1 MKIPV
6 SISVVTK
13 LIIMES
19 LVRGKCKIHSDRPIE
34 GVCLEEGCPTGLM
47 CFQCINSHDSSHIP
61 YFKSLIDI
69 YEINMNDG
77 GKFFKEYLAEKA
89 EYISRIEKIKEDMKK
104 QHSSAEAHIRS
115 AYDTIKKAI
124 EKKFLEILSELNTVF
139 SLEEMDLD
147 KGIQGKR
154 EILSLL
160 QVIQNYKFDHV
171 PITSNLE
178 EVLLLMRS
186 RANHEQIIANFNQS
200 RQKYDL
206 SLSNL
211 AVFKSASLIEIQNFE
226 LAKLQNNYS
235 SLDLGKRKLSKEIT
249 DQFQLLNDII
259 VRLRRVGFWISDTA
273 LQDLNM
279 VIKRPQDD
287 CSLLEKL
294 EFMPNFY
301 KILCGEVDKI
311 CRCFESRIPPSET
324 GPEYFFITERFY
336 LNKEIA
342 ELKKT
347 IAANLK
353 AISCLETQLKDKDL
367 EITKFSKELLSLKT
381 QLSTS
386 ITARSLDTKSQNIIP
401 KCLELLQTAMNEYP
415 KLNQDCNQWSFGNN
429 AIHYCKGKD
438 NGCGCSGR
446 VYGSHFYTPD
456 SDLCAAAL
464 FGGKT
469 STKGG
474 FFMELTCPGR
484 KSYNSFTANGIKTLK
499 SGPRDE
505 SIVLGSI
512 LTF

>member
-1 MKIPV
+1 MSEVI
-6 SISVVTK
+6 K

-34 GVCLEEGCPTGLM
+34 GVCLEEGCSTGLM

-69 YEINMNDG
+69 YEININEAG
-77 GKFFKEYLAEKA
+77 RFFKEYVAEKT

-124 EKKFLEILSELNTVF
+124 EKKFLEILTELNAVF
-139 SLEEMDLD
+139 SFEEMDLD

-154 EILSLL
+154 EIASLL
-160 QVIQNYKFDHV
+160 QTIQNHKFDHV
-171 PITSNLE
+171 RITANLE
-178 EVLLLMRS
+178 EALLLKRS
-186 RANHEQIIANFNQS
+186 RVNHEQIIAKFNQS
-200 RQKYDL
+200 RQENCL

-211 AVFKSASLIEIQNFE
+211 AVFNSATLIAIGNFELVQLQNKYSALDLENGDITKDISHNFQSLTKINNRLKSMGLPISNNQCDSSKTNKRLEDDSSLIE
-226 LAKLQNNYS
+226 
-235 SLDLGKRKLSKEIT
+235 
-249 DQFQLLNDII
+249 
-259 VRLRRVGFWISDTA
+259 RVEHIMYTS
-273 LQDLNM
+273 
-279 VIKRPQDD
+279 
-287 CSLLEKL
+287 
-294 EFMPNFY
+294 
-301 KILCGEVDKI
+301 KILCSEIDKVF
-311 CRCFESRIPPSET
+311 RCFESVLSPSEA
-324 GPEYFFITERFY
+324 GPEYYLASERFY
-336 LNKEIA
+336 LNKDILD
-342 ELKKT
+342 LKKS

-353 AISCLETQLKDKDL
+353 TISCLETQLKDKDL
-367 EITKFSKELLSLKT
+367 EITKFSKELQSLKT

-429 AIHYCKGKD
+429 SIHYCKGKD

-484 KSYNSFTANGIKTLK
+484 KSYNGFTTNGIKTLN
-499 SGPRDE
+499 SGRRDE